1 MRIFVSAAEISSD
14 LHAAKIVRALL
25 EHHPEG
31 GIEVFGIGG
40 PSLRSIPGFVT
51 WEQAENLRA
60 MGFTEVLSKLR
71 ELRRIRDRVLSE
83 LKRNPPEVILTF
95 DYPEFHLSL
104 MEGVAGVP
112 ELSGALKIC
121 GIPPKVWVWRQ
132 HRVERIRALYDGV
145 WTILPFERDFY
156 ESRGIPVLYEGN
168 PLIADLFREGDP
180 VKTPWLSDSEVRI
193 AVMPGSREAELKQHL
208 KVIPKA
214 LQELSGLSGKRIH
227 AEVPVPSGVG
237 EALIRRELAST
248 DRVHYSFFKDGSHEV
263 LARNSLGLI
272 KSGTSTLEAAVLGC
286 VPVIFYK
293 VSPLSEFIFHFIVRY
308 SGPVGLPN
316 ILLGAKRKIDAP
328 FQEWLGVDATSEAL
342 AVGLN
347 RLIEDASRLR
357 ELQNRGASLKES
369 LVPVRDVPAAV
380 AARISEWI
388 EKRPV
393 SLRIP
398 PRKRRIAALSWLWS
412 VVNGLRRSAVR
423 HGVGKVEPLPLPA
436 VLVGNLQAGGT
447 GKTPVVIE
455 LARGFM
461 ERGRRVGIITRG
473 YGGRISGRFHLAS
486 ASDPA
491 SLIGDE
497 ACEMLDE
504 LPGVL
509 LGVDADRV
517 RAAHELKRVG
527 AEVLVLDDGFQNLGF
542 EPKVTLLLVTDLD
555 RDRVLYRDFDSQARH
570 ADFLFQAKGR
580 STSRFGKA
588 VPIEWVSAPLPGK
601 PLWILCGVGDPEE
614 VRRFY
619 QQAGA
624 RVDRLFSL
632 PDHAEFDPEWVRHR
646 MIEAE
651 SQGAILAVTP
661 KDRVKLPTKGFEGL
675 WVLRRRMAD
684 PSVLDG
690 VWDRLD
696 GLQ

>member
-1 MRIFVSAAEISSD
+1 
-14 LHAAKIVRALL
+14 
-25 EHHPEG
+25 
-31 GIEVFGIGG
+31 
-40 PSLRSIPGFVT
+40 
-51 WEQAENLRA
+51 
-60 MGFTEVLSKLR
+60 
-71 ELRRIRDRVLSE
+71 
-83 LKRNPPEVILTF
+83 
-95 DYPEFHLSL
+95 
-104 MEGVAGVP
+104 
-112 ELSGALKIC
+112 
-121 GIPPKVWVWRQ
+121 
-132 HRVERIRALYDGV
+132 
-145 WTILPFERDFY
+145 
-156 ESRGIPVLYEGN
+156 
-168 PLIADLFREGDP
+168 
-180 VKTPWLSDSEVRI
+180 
-193 AVMPGSREAELKQHL
+193 
-208 KVIPKA
+208 
-214 LQELSGLSGKRIH
+214 
-227 AEVPVPSGVG
+227 
-237 EALIRRELAST
+237 
-248 DRVHYSFFKDGSHEV
+248 
-263 LARNSLGLI
+263 
-272 KSGTSTLEAAVLGC
+272 
-286 VPVIFYK
+286 
-293 VSPLSEFIFHFIVRY
+293 
-308 SGPVGLPN
+308 
-316 ILLGAKRKIDAP
+316 
-328 FQEWLGVDATSEAL
+328 
-342 AVGLN
+342 
-347 RLIEDASRLR
+347 LIEDASRLR

-684 PSVLDG
+684 PSVLGG